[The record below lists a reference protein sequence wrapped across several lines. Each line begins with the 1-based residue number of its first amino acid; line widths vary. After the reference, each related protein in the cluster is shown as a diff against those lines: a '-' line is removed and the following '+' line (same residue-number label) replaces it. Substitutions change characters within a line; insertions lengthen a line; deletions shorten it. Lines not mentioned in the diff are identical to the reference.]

1 MIDLLRKAG
10 RGIKRTMEKKITDC
24 TEALSSAQNRLIVG
38 LVMVGAGVGFI
49 ASAYM
54 KAPTN

>member
-10 RGIKRTMEKKITDC
+10 RGLKRTMEKKIKDC
-24 TEALSSAQNRLIVG
+24 TEVLSSAQNRLIVG

>member
-10 RGIKRTMEKKITDC
+10 RDIKTAMEKKIKTC
-24 TEALSSAQNRLIVG
+24 TEVLSSAQNRLIVG
-38 LVMVGAGVGFI
+38 LVMVGTGVGFI

-54 KAPTN
+54 KAPTD

>member
-1 MIDLLRKAG
+1 MIDLLKKAG
-10 RGIKRTMEKKITDC
+10 RGIKSVMEKKIKTC
-24 TEALSSAQNRLIVG
+24 TEILSSAQNRLVVG

-54 KAPTN
+54 KVPTE

>member
-1 MIDLLRKAG
+1 MLDLFKRAG
-10 RGIKRTMEKKITDC
+10 RGIKTVMEEKIKAC
-24 TEALSSAQNRLIVG
+24 TEVLSSAQNRLVVG

-54 KAPTN
+54 KVPTD

>member
-10 RGIKRTMEKKITDC
+10 RSIKKVMDRKIKEC
-24 TEALSSAQNRLIVG
+24 TEVLSSAQNRLIVG

-54 KAPTN
+54 KAPTS